1 MTILYENFGG
11 RKADPALGW
20 ALIIVGI
27 LYFIG
32 FIFLARNGSEGQAIT
47 LLSAILFTLLGIFVK
62 QDRQYPIIKA
72 TINEKVS
79 WEDINN
85 KYELIEQEGR
95 IYTFKVKNTTVEEWE
110 NHLKEKESK

>member
-1 MTILYENFGG
+1 MNILYENFGG

-110 NHLKEKESK
+110 NYLKEKESK